1 VSKYGM
7 YDDTKA
13 YLAAIKAHQK
23 NFG

>member
-7 YDDTKA
+7 YDDTKT
-13 YLAAIKAHQK
+13 YVRAIKAHQK